1 MSKASTTSSALRLS
15 YSNLHKL
22 KTSQPPKSKLIV
34 SKMQINHASLNSR
47 QKFCFFSLSFLM
59 VIFPFCIHSA
69 KFKKLI
75 NCVIK
80 TVEILEMYYQKVGSK
95 ILFTET
101 SKKIPRVWKAGGRFH
116 LCYRWTTYVTARSS
130 LLQTT
135 VRGISIK
142 NSTQTSR
149 IPNCARKSKHWT
161 NAVKPRFTDI
171 RLIRTVFFVPG
182 EKKPPHFF

>member
-80 TVEILEMYYQKVGSK
+80 TVEICVGNVLLESWIENLVHGNFKENTTCLK
-95 ILFTET
+95 
-101 SKKIPRVWKAGGRFH
+101 GGREIP
-116 LCYRWTTYVTARSS
+116 S
-130 LLQTT
+130 LL
-135 VRGISIK
+135 SLDYLC
-142 NSTQTSR
+142 NSSFIPAANNCSR
-149 IPNCARKSKHWT
+149 NFHQKFDADKSD
-161 NAVKPRFTDI
+161 PE
-171 RLIRTVFFVPG
+171 LCS
-182 EKKPPHFF
+182 

>member
-22 KTSQPPKSKLIV
+22 KTSQSPKSKLIV

-59 VIFPFCIHSA
+59 VIFPFYIHSA

-80 TVEILEMYYQKVGSK
+80 TVEICVGNVLPESWIENLVHGNFK
-95 ILFTET
+95 ENTT
-101 SKKIPRVWKAGGRFH
+101 AGGRFH

-161 NAVKPRFTDI
+161 NTVKPRFTDI
-171 RLIRTVFFVPG
+171 RLIPTVFFVPG